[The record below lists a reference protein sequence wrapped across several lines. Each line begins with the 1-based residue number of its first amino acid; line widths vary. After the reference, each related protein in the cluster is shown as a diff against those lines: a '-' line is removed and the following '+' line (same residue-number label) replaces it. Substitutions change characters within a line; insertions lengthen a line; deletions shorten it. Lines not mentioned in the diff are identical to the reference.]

1 MEVLR
6 RLPESWA
13 GLAGSLGGPT
23 EERAWSQSAV
33 EALGLDVHAVA
44 VDGALAPLA
53 AFGGRLEQAA
63 APLYEPVDLLWRD
76 TSSLEELAH
85 TLARLQ
91 WPLLFRRLPAE
102 SPATRALRRS
112 FVRGYV
118 VERDAGSCPV
128 IDPKLGLS
136 RRLRSDLR
144 RARRRAEAL
153 GAVELEVS
161 ASADALEEAF
171 RVEAAG
177 WKGRQRTALLD
188 DPPRADFYRRYG
200 RAAEANGAL
209 RVALL
214 RIGGRPAAMQ
224 VAVERD
230 GALWLLKIGYDDEF
244 ARCSPGQLLL
254 EQIVA
259 LGLRVELL
267 GTSAS
272 WTRAW
277 TLEERACVTLAAY
290 PRSLASVKVLGRD
303 ALRRLRR

>member
-1 MEVLR
+1 VEVLR

-33 EALGLDVHAVA
+33 EALGLDVRAVA

-53 AFGGRLEQAA
+53 AFDGRLEQAA

-76 TSSLEELAH
+76 APALDELARA
-85 TLARLQ
+85 LARLRC
-91 WPLLFRRLPAE
+91 PVLLRRLPAD
-102 SPATRALRRS
+102 SPAIRALRRA

-118 VERDAGSCPV
+118 VERPAGSCPV
-128 IDPKLGLS
+128 IEPRLGLS
-136 RRLRSDLR
+136 ARLRSDLR

-153 GAVELEVS
+153 GAVEVELS

-177 WKGRQRTALLD
+177 WKGRQGTALLD

-200 RAAEANGAL
+200 RRAAVAGTL

-214 RIGGRPAAMQ
+214 RIGDRPAAMQ
-224 VAVERD
+224 IAVERD
-230 GALWLLKIGYDDEF
+230 GALWLLKIGYADEF
-244 ARCSPGQLLL
+244 ARCSPGHLLL
-254 EQIVA
+254 EQIVG

-277 TLEERACVTLAAY
+277 TLQERACVTFAAY
-290 PRSLASVKVLGRD
+290 PANLASVRVLGRD